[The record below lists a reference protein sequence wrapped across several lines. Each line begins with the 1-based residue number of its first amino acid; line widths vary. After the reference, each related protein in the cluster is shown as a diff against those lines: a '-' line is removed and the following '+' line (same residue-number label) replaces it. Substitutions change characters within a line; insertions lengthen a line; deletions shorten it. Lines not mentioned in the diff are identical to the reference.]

1 MRGSNLY
8 LTAALSGL
16 FAAESPP
23 RAGRNFLELHKRWIC
38 WGFAHLKCCNR
49 AERLAN
55 RADQDV
61 ENPWNL
67 MVFRV
72 ECTSGEPATSG
83 VTGRIFHNKN
93 NDQPYFDSS
102 KAPQKRPKVFPLPD
116 KKKQPHLMFVMPGYC
131 GDSAAAAS
139 AAAFRH

>member
-1 MRGSNLY
+1 MLQSRGTTREPRRSRRGK
-8 LTAALSGL
+8 SVEFDGGL
-16 FAAESPP
+16 
-23 RAGRNFLELHKRWIC
+23 
-38 WGFAHLKCCNR
+38 
-49 AERLAN
+49 
-55 RADQDV
+55 
-61 ENPWNL
+61 
-67 MVFRV
+67 FRV